1 MSILFEPVQFGEFRL
16 RNRVVLAPLTRCRA
30 DYQRV
35 PNALMAEYYAQRA
48 QMGLLITEATSVEPM
63 GVGYPRTPGIWSEAQ
78 VAGWRRITDAVHERG
93 GIIALQLW
101 HVGRL
106 SDPLYLNGATPV
118 GPSAIA
124 PHALSIAL
132 VRPKRVYGA
141 PRALTVPEIGQ
152 VVTAFRQGA
161 KNAQRAGFDG
171 VEIHGGN
178 GYLLDQFL
186 QSNANLRTDAY
197 GGSVENRA
205 RFPLEVVDAVVE
217 VWGAGR
223 VGYHIAP
230 RCDFLGM
237 GDTNPLETFSYLVNA
252 LSERNLAFIVAREHA
267 APDSISSQLRRL
279 FKGGFVANEGYT
291 QQTAEKAIA
300 DGLADAV
307 AFGTLS
313 IPNPDLVEKFRAG
326 IPPASPQPETFYNQY
341 PYLFDQAEP
350 MPAEGFYDTDRDG
363 YLRFG
368 PRTANA

>member
-1 MSILFEPVQFGEFRL
+1 MSILFEPVQFGELRL
-16 RNRVVLAPLTRCRA
+16 QNRVVLAPLTRCRA

-35 PNALMAEYYAQRA
+35 PNALMREYYAQRA
-48 QMGLLITEATSVEPM
+48 TMGMLITEATSVEPM

-93 GIIALQLW
+93 GLIVLQLW

-106 SDPLYLNGATPV
+106 SDPVYLNGATPV

-124 PHALSIAL
+124 PHDLSIAL
-132 VRPKRVYGA
+132 LRPKKNYDV

-152 VVTAFRQGA
+152 IVAAFRQGA
-161 KNAQRAGFDG
+161 ENAKRAGFDG

-186 QSNANLRTDAY
+186 QSNANNRTDAY

-205 RFPLEVVDAVVE
+205 RFPLEVVDRVIE

-237 GDTNPLETFSYLVNA
+237 GDANPLETFSYLVSE
-252 LSERNLAFIVAREHA
+252 LSQRNLAFIVARERQ
-267 APDSISSQLRRL
+267 APDSISPQLRRL
-279 FKGGFVANEGYT
+279 FNGGFVANEGYT
-291 QQTAEKAIA
+291 QQSAEKAIT
-300 DGLADAV
+300 DGVADAV

-313 IPNPDLVEKFRAG
+313 IPNPDLVEKFRDG
-326 IPPASPQPETFYNQY
+326 IPP
-341 PYLFDQAEP
+341 
-350 MPAEGFYDTDRDG
+350 
-363 YLRFG
+363 
-368 PRTANA
+368 NAP

>member
-1 MSILFEPVQFGEFRL
+1 MSILFEPVQFGELRL
-16 RNRVVLAPLTRCRA
+16 QNRVVLAPLTRCRA

-35 PNALMAEYYAQRA
+35 PNALMREYYAQRA
-48 QMGLLITEATSVEPM
+48 TMGMLITEATSVEPM

-93 GIIALQLW
+93 GLIVLQLW

-106 SDPLYLNGATPV
+106 SDPVYLNGATPV

-124 PHALSIAL
+124 PHDLSIAL
-132 VRPKRVYGA
+132 LRPKKNYDV

-152 VVTAFRQGA
+152 IVAAFRQGA
-161 KNAQRAGFDG
+161 ENAKRAGFDG

-186 QSNANLRTDAY
+186 QSNANNRTDAY

-205 RFPLEVVDAVVE
+205 RFPLEVVDAVIE

-237 GDTNPLETFSYLVNA
+237 GDANPLETFSYLVSE
-252 LSERNLAFIVAREHA
+252 LSQRNLAFIVARERQ
-267 APDSISSQLRRL
+267 APDSISPQLRRL
-279 FKGGFVANEGYT
+279 FNGGFVSNEGYT
-291 QQTAEKAIA
+291 QQSAEKAIT
-300 DGLADAV
+300 DGVADAV

-313 IPNPDLVEKFRAG
+313 IPNPDLVEKFRDG
-326 IPPASPQPETFYNQY
+326 IPPNSPQPETFYNKH
-341 PYLFDQAEP
+341 PYLFDLAEP
-350 MPAEGFYDTDRDG
+350 MPTEGFYESDREG
-363 YLRFG
+363 YVRFS
-368 PRTANA
+368 